1 MCGQELLQRREVH
14 SVADMPLHRFDAR
27 TFAYQLPP
35 LPSGLIDPFL
45 GVDAFDMPHH
55 FFLPH
60 PHGGM
65 SAVTLLLDDSPG
77 GVINRDSQG
86 DHSTIAPGDLHWTQA
101 GSGII
106 HEETPSQPGQSARG
120 LQIFVNMARARK
132 QDPAAVFKTERADMP
147 VWQGEGARLKVA
159 AGRYAG
165 PNITLSAPIS
175 ADARWATPV
184 NLWAIELEAHAYM
197 DLSVPDGHN
206 SFAIVTHGA
215 LSVGDHEARAPQSV
229 LMSPAQVGAASSS
242 VVSLKASD
250 AGAKLVWF
258 SGAPLREP
266 TVQHGPFVG
275 NTRDDIMAYIHAF
288 QSGAMGELLPSFT
301 R

>member
-1 MCGQELLQRREVH
+1 MCGQELLKRRAVH

-27 TFAYQLPP
+27 TFAYQLPALAP
-35 LPSGLIDPFL
+35 GLIDPFL
-45 GVDAFDMPHH
+45 GVDAFDMPNN

-65 SAVTLLLDDSPG
+65 SAVTLMLDDSPG
-77 GVINRDSQG
+77 GVLNRDSQG
-86 DHSTIAPGDLHWTQA
+86 DHSVIAPGDLHWTQA

-106 HEETPSQPGQSARG
+106 HEETPSQPGQSAHG

-132 QDPAAVFKTERADMP
+132 QDTAAVFKTERVDMP

-159 AGRYAG
+159 AGSYAG
-165 PNITLSAPIS
+165 LNAPIS

-184 NLWAIELEAHAYM
+184 NLWAIELEAHALM
-197 DLSVPDGHN
+197 DLSVPDNHN
-206 SFAIVTHGA
+206 AFAIVTHG
-215 LSVGDHEARAPQSV
+215 LLNLGDHQARAQQSV
-229 LMSPAQVGAASSS
+229 LMTPAQVGALNPS
-242 VVSLKASD
+242 VVSLQ
-250 AGAKLVWF
+250 AGEGGAQLVWF

-275 NTRDDIMAYIHAF
+275 NTREDIVAYIEAF